1 MSQSNEDIAC
11 VADTLEIHPCDCP
24 QPIDLSSGDRTSPT
38 TKIKREGCRRI
49 YWVPSLLGAL
59 STALKV
65 PVQGLNL
72 GNTLCGRVITGFQ
85 MQWSHFVLGI
95 FYEKRVQLCLY
106 IIQHYLFMVYKLC
119 LGFVCNTNINPI
131 QQAKQLTMW
140 IRQRLLQFSANNL
153 MLEKNIR
160 NYLCSYNNKL
170 TQVGI

>member
-1 MSQSNEDIAC
+1 MFIHP
-11 VADTLEIHPCDCP
+11 TYLEIHLCNCP
-24 QPIDLSSGDRTSPT
+24 QPIDLSSGDRASPT
-38 TKIKREGCRRI
+38 SKIKRD
-49 YWVPSLLGAL
+49 LLSSILIGYPK
-59 STALKV
+59 LKV

-85 MQWSHFVLGI
+85 MQWSYFALGI

-140 IRQRLLQFSANNL
+140 IRQHLLQFSANNL
-153 MLEKNIR
+153 MLEKNIT